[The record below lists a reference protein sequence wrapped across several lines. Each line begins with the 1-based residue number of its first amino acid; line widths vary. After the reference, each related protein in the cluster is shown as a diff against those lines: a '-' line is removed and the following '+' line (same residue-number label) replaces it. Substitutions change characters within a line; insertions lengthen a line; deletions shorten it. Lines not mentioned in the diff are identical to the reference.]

1 MRIKL
6 FNIFLM
12 LFIFQSKTIS
22 GALIRPLDNSQLNY
36 IHVLFEWEQV
46 PDAAQYVIQIS
57 NDEGF
62 NNIVSEASVNSLIYI
77 EEDNIEWSEVDL
89 LKEYFWRI
97 KPIYDNGSHGE
108 WSGYNRFS
116 TNIICNSIQNWD
128 VWTSYCT
135 IHW

>member
-12 LFIFQSKTIS
+12 FFIFQSKTIS

-46 PDAAQYVIQIS
+46 PDAAEYVIQIS

-62 NNIVSEASVNSLIYI
+62 NNIVSEASV
-77 EEDNIEWSEVDL
+77 
-89 LKEYFWRI
+89 
-97 KPIYDNGSHGE
+97 
-108 WSGYNRFS
+108 
-116 TNIICNSIQNWD
+116 
-128 VWTSYCT
+128 
-135 IHW
+135 